1 MALTRAFLN
10 GVNYDDVNN
19 LTKPI
24 IINGDMNI
32 SQRYTSKTGITSET
46 KLADRWTLNIGS
58 SGTHTYS
65 QGTGPGTFGLT
76 KCIKIDCTSA
86 NNSASDADAN
96 MYITTALEGHDV
108 QLFRKGTS
116 DAKAFTISF
125 FVRSNVTGTGVV
137 EFWDRDNDRNI
148 IRTYT
153 IDSADTWERK
163 VLNYDMETSNAF
175 TDDFN
180 KSVNIG
186 WWIESG
192 SDFDGGTAQTSWGS
206 RTDANRA
213 VGQNLNIA
221 SSTDNEFLLTGC
233 MIVPGTFDSE
243 TIPDYPIETTEQNL
257 YRCQRYCM
265 VVGSGDAN
273 YQNIGVLGLGVGTTI
288 VDTIQPLHP
297 PMRAEPSMSNSGN
310 LQASNGSSG
319 FAATAIAITSVSNSR
334 QSAGIRL
341 TVGSGLTAGDA
352 YRIEQANSSSSVV
365 FLEAEI

>member
-58 SGTHTYS
+58 SGTHTFTV
-65 QGTGPGTFGLT
+65 GTGPGTFGLT

-86 NNSASDADAN
+86 NASGSDADAN
-96 MYITTALEGHDV
+96 MYITTSLEGHDV
-108 QLFRKGTS
+108 QLFRKGTA

-175 TDDFN
+175 TDDVN
-180 KSVNIG
+180 KSVNVG

-192 SDFDGGTAQTSWGS
+192 SDYDGGSAQTSWGS
-206 RTDANRA
+206 RTEANRA

-233 MIVPGTFDSE
+233 MIVPGTFTTE

-257 YRCQRYCM
+257 ARCQRYFQTIPGNKEGGGG
-265 VVGSGDAN
+265 GSDIN
-273 YQNIGVLGLGVGTTI
+273 RVYWDFKQS
-288 VDTIQPLHP
+288 
-297 PMRAEPSMSNSGN
+297 MRASPTITQGTGAAASGVIFTNSEGYGVQRDSGN
-310 LQASNGSSG
+310 APAIGAN
-319 FAATAIAITSVSNSR
+319 ATA
-334 QSAGIRL
+334 
-341 TVGSGLTAGDA
+341 DA
-352 YRIEQANSSSSVV
+352 EM
-365 FLEAEI
+365 

>member
-32 SQRYTSKTGITSET
+32 SQRYTSKTSITSAT
-46 KLADRWTLNIGS
+46 KLADRWLLNIGS

-76 KCIKIDCTSA
+76 KCIKLDTTSA
-86 NNSASDADAN
+86 NNSGSDADAN
-96 MYITTALEGHDV
+96 MYISTALEGHDV

-125 FVRSNVTGTGVV
+125 FVRSNVTGTGVL
-137 EFWDRDNDRNI
+137 EFWYRDNDRHI
-148 IRTYT
+148 CKTYT

-163 VLNYDMETSNAF
+163 VINYDMETSNAF
-175 TDDFN
+175 TDDVN
-180 KSVNIG
+180 KSVNID

-192 SDFDGGTAQTSWGS
+192 SDFDSGTLATSWAS

-257 YRCQRYCM
+257 ARCQRYFEK
-265 VVGSGDAN
+265 V
-273 YQNIGVLGLGVGTTI
+273 T
-288 VDTIQPLHP
+288 VDYV
-297 PMRAEPSMSNSGN
+297 
-310 LQASNGSSG
+310 GSSG
-319 FAATAIAITSVSNSR
+319 GSGTKVAYWSYKVPKRAVPTITEANTTKSGVQHTSV
-334 QSAGIRL
+334 
-341 TVGSGLTAGDA
+341 DA
-352 YRIEQANSSSSVV
+352 YGINRSGDNSAD
-365 FLEAEI
+365 LGLDTTADAEI

>member
-32 SQRYTSKTGITSET
+32 SQRYTSKTSITSAT
-46 KLADRWTLNIGS
+46 KLADRWLLNIDS

-76 KCIKIDCTSA
+76 KCIKLDTTSA
-86 NNSASDADAN
+86 NNSGSDADAN
-96 MYITTALEGHDV
+96 MYISTALEGHDV

-125 FVRSNVTGTGVV
+125 FVRSNVTGTGVL
-137 EFWDRDNDRNI
+137 EFWDRDNDRHI
-148 IRTYT
+148 CKTYT

-163 VLNYDMETSNAF
+163 VINFDMETSNAF
-175 TDDFN
+175 TDDVN
-180 KSVNIG
+180 KSVNID

-192 SDFDGGTAQTSWGS
+192 SDFDSGTLATSWAS
-206 RTDANRA
+206 RTNANRA

-221 SSTDNEFLLTGC
+221 RSTDNEFLLTGC

-257 YRCQRYCM
+257 ARCQRYFEK
-265 VVGSGDAN
+265 V
-273 YQNIGVLGLGVGTTI
+273 T
-288 VDTIQPLHP
+288 VDYV
-297 PMRAEPSMSNSGN
+297 
-310 LQASNGSSG
+310 GSSG
-319 FAATAIAITSVSNSR
+319 GSGTKVAYWSYKVPKRAVPTITEANTTKSGVQHTSV
-334 QSAGIRL
+334 
-341 TVGSGLTAGDA
+341 DA
-352 YRIEQANSSSSVV
+352 YGINRSGDNSAD
-365 FLEAEI
+365 LGLDTTADAEI

>member
-10 GVNYDDVNN
+10 GVNYDDVNA
-19 LTKPI
+19 LRKPI
-24 IINGDMNI
+24 FINGSMDI
-32 SQRYTSKTGITSET
+32 CQRATSVTSITSQQ
-46 KLADRWTLNIGS
+46 KLTDRWLLNIGS
-58 SGTHTYS
+58 SGTHTFTI
-65 QGTGPGTFGLT
+65 GTGPGTFGLN

-86 NNSASDADAN
+86 NNSGSDADAN
-96 MYITTALEGHDV
+96 MYITTSLEGQDV
-108 QLFRKGTS
+108 QIFRKGTS

-175 TDDFN
+175 DNDAA
-180 KSVNIG
+180 KSVNVG

-213 VGQNLNIA
+213 VGQTLNIA

-243 TIPDYPIETTEQNL
+243 TIPDYPFENYDENLKRCERYFQSSFSQGTAAGTATAVGFVGMSAAGTGTGRALSGYNLRTVMRAAPTVTVYSTTNGTSGKM
-257 YRCQRYCM
+257 RR
-265 VVGSGDAN
+265 GDAGADVAA
-273 YQNIGVLGLGVGTTI
+273 GV
-288 VDTIQPLHP
+288 
-297 PMRAEPSMSNSGN
+297 ANPSTSSFHVENG
-310 LQASNGSSG
+310 ASVTDG
-319 FAATAIAITSVSNSR
+319 
-334 QSAGIRL
+334 
-341 TVGSGLTAGDA
+341 
-352 YRIEQANSSSSVV
+352 EQLA
-365 FLEAEI
+365 FGWQCEAEL

>member
-32 SQRYTSKTGITSET
+32 SQRYTSKTSITSET

-86 NNSASDADAN
+86 NDSGSDADAN

-137 EFWDRDNDRNI
+137 EFWDRDNNRNI

-153 IDSADTWERK
+153 IDSANTWERK

-175 TDDFN
+175 TDDVN

-257 YRCQRYCM
+257 ARCQRYYAQFDYADGNRFAECIFRSTTRGQGNVSQSLPKM
-265 VVGSGDAN
+265 RATPSVSTTISN
-273 YQNIGVLGLGVGTTI
+273 YQFYYGGDTTTNCTATSGTGFSVI
-288 VDTIQPLHP
+288 DNFEI
-297 PMRAEPSMSNSGN
+297 RADFTLSS
-310 LQASNGSSG
+310 GSSTTG
-319 FAATAIAITSVSNSR
+319 NPVKLRTNG
-334 QSAGIRL
+334 AGAL
-341 TVGSGLTAGDA
+341 QFD
-352 YRIEQANSSSSVV
+352 
-365 FLEAEI
+365 AEI

>member
-32 SQRYTSKTGITSET
+32 SQRYTSKTSITSAT
-46 KLADRWTLNIGS
+46 KLADRWLLNIGS

-76 KCIKIDCTSA
+76 KCIKLDTTSA
-86 NNSASDADAN
+86 NNSGSDADAN
-96 MYITTALEGHDV
+96 MYISTALEGHDV

-125 FVRSNVTGTGVV
+125 FVRSNVTGTGVL
-137 EFWDRDNDRNI
+137 EFWDRDNDRHI
-148 IRTYT
+148 CKTYT

-163 VLNYDMETSNAF
+163 VINFDMETSNAF
-175 TDDFN
+175 TDDVN
-180 KSVNIG
+180 KSVNID

-192 SDFDGGTAQTSWGS
+192 SDFDSGTLATSWAS
-206 RTDANRA
+206 RTDANRS
-213 VGQNLNIA
+213 VGQTLNIA

-257 YRCQRYCM
+257 
-265 VVGSGDAN
+265 A
-273 YQNIGVLGLGVGTTI
+273 
-288 VDTIQPLHP
+288 
-297 PMRAEPSMSNSGN
+297 
-310 LQASNGSSG
+310 
-319 FAATAIAITSVSNSR
+319 
-334 QSAGIRL
+334 
-341 TVGSGLTAGDA
+341 
-352 YRIEQANSSSSVV
+352 
-365 FLEAEI
+365 